1 MSGENAKLKAER
13 SGIRSREP
21 ESGMKD
27 SALSIKEVAQYFSVS
42 TRTIRDWMKKDENFP
57 RPFKK
62 FGTLRF
68 SKVMVEKYWE
78 RNILETDA

>member
-1 MSGENAKLKAER
+1 MKEN
-13 SGIRSREP
+13 
-21 ESGMKD
+21 
-27 SALSIKEVAQYFSVS
+27 ALSIKEVAQYFSVS

-68 SKVMVEKYWE
+68 DRSQIERYWAT
-78 RNILETDA
+78 NTVDSDN